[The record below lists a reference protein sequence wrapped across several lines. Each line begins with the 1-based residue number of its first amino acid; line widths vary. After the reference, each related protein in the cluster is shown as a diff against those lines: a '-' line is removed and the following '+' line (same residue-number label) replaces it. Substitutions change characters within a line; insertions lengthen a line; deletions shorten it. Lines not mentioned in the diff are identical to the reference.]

1 MTYFLQFVKADFTK
15 IKRKPLLIMHT
26 LIPLLG
32 VIIFLAYFSYTH
44 WKPTSKVFV
53 FLQMTAFV
61 LPTLIALVCSMVVE
75 QEALAGNFQ
84 QMLTSNIKLMPF
96 LSKLIVILLFGLISM
111 VALVCGFG
119 AGFSYILNESPF
131 GFKYYIYA
139 VSILFSGNIFL
150 YVFHIIISMKFGNT
164 LSIGIGIA
172 ESLLSAI
179 FATDLGLGKWE
190 FVPCTWAMRLMMYF
204 HKFMLKDQSFFQE
217 VSELHLGILL
227 CILGTII
234 ITIFACL
241 WFFRWEGRKSE

>member
-1 MTYFLQFVKADFTK
+1 MTYFFRFVKSDFVK
-15 IKRKPLLIMHT
+15 IKRQPLLIMHT

-32 VIIFLAYFSYTH
+32 IIIFLSYFSYTP

-53 FLQMTAFV
+53 FLQMAAFV
-61 LPTLIALVCSMVVE
+61 FPILIALICSMVVD

-84 QMLTSNIKLMPF
+84 QMLTSDIKLMPF
-96 LSKLIVILLFGLISM
+96 LSKLTVVLLFGLSSM
-111 VALVCGFG
+111 LVLVCGFG

-131 GFKYYIYA
+131 EFRYYMYA
-139 VSILFSGNIFL
+139 GCILFFSSIFI
-150 YVFHIIISMKFGNT
+150 YVFHIIISMKFGNIP
-164 LSIGIGIA
+164 SIGIGIT
-172 ESLLSAI
+172 ESLLSII

-190 FVPCTWAMRLMMYF
+190 FVPCTWGMRLMMYF
-204 HKFMLKDQSFFQE
+204 HKFTLKDQSFFE
-217 VSELHLGILL
+217 EISELRLGIIL